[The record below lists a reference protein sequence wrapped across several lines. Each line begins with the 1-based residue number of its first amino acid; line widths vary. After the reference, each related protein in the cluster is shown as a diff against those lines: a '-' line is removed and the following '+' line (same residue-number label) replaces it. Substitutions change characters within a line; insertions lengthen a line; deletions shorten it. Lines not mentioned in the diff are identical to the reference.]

1 MNKKNNIADFLGLIF
16 GCILI
21 SLGINIFFKPNN
33 IAPGGLSGLS
43 VIISNITGFQ
53 TSVVMLCMGIPL
65 LIFSIKILGKK
76 DAIKTFIGM
85 MILSI
90 CLTLTNSLSN
100 LSIVEDILLS
110 SIYGAL
116 LLGSGL
122 GIVFRVDGSTGGTDL
137 IALILHKLIP
147 SIPIAKFLIMIDG
160 LVVFSSGVINQNVE
174 TALYSAISLYIIV
187 KVIDAV
193 IEGFDYSKAFM
204 IITNKEEELKNI
216 IVHDIKRG
224 VTILDG
230 KGGYTNDN
238 KSILL
243 VVVKRNQEVFLKK
256 LVKKIDESAFIIVS
270 DVHEVL
276 GEGFKENL

>member
-53 TSVVMLCMGIPL
+53 ISVVMLCMGIPL

-116 LLGSGL
+116 LLGLGL

-224 VTILDG
+224 VTILNG

>member
-116 LLGSGL
+116 LLGLGL

-224 VTILDG
+224 VTILNG

>member
-216 IVHDIKRG
+216 IVNDIKRG
-224 VTILDG
+224 VTILNG